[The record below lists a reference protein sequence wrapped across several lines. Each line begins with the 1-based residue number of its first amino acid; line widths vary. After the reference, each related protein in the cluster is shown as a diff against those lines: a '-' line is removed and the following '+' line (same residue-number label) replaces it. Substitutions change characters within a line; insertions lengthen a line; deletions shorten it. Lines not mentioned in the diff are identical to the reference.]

1 MFTDAQGDKVTSLVS
16 ISYEQVFHF
25 DVIRWYDMI
34 KSSSLLV
41 WNKCVPEIWYANVN
55 LSKTIGMVFV

>member
-41 WNKCVPEIWYANVN
+41 LNKCVYWYKNSGNV
-55 LSKTIGMVFV
+55 IC